1 MKSTKVPFF
10 LKPMIDMKPI
20 GSEDQKYTDWHLT
33 GLKGFVGPICDPGGW
48 LGWHTSGFPLAQ
60 DHLHTNLDVTPANLP
75 SIPSQWANRPVFHWY
90 DHLTIFAPSVE
101 LENVISHIEAL
112 TKLTQ

>member
-33 GLKGFVGPICDPGGW
+33 GLNGFVGPIFDP
-48 LGWHTSGFPLAQ
+48 
-60 DHLHTNLDVTPANLP
+60 D
-75 SIPSQWANRPVFHWY
+75 FHQ
-90 DHLTIFAPSVE
+90 AS
-101 LENVISHIEAL
+101 
-112 TKLTQ
+112 